1 MTTAY
6 KETNVHTTISA
17 QSHADRFIA
26 SAAPQG
32 IVRLAWGLEILP
44 DQAGFTVAELDA
56 ILDGDTSIERFGGL
70 ADGLYL
76 QNMLPLIN
84 WWIGMAE
91 ALTFGNTQG
100 GIYCDPAQAEKR
112 GALLSLLPPVFA
124 GYVAAIG
131 NTQYYT
137 EDDDFGAHLEFLK
150 RYRMLTKFVGSWAAE
165 LWPNADLRWL
175 HGQA

>member
-1 MTTAY
+1 LR
-6 KETNVHTTISA
+6 TTIPT
-17 QSHADRFIA
+17 QSPADQFIA

-32 IVRLAWGLEILP
+32 IVRLAWGIESLP
-44 DQAGFTVAELDA
+44 DRAAFTVANLDA
-56 ILDGDTSIERFGGL
+56 ILEGDTSIDRFGGL

-76 QNMLPLIN
+76 QNMLPRIN
-84 WWIGMAE
+84 WWIAMAE

-100 GIYCDPAQAEKR
+100 GIYCDPAQADKR
-112 GALLSLLPPVFA
+112 GVLLSLLPSVFD
-124 GYVAAIG
+124 GYVAALG

-150 RYRMLTKFVGSWAAE
+150 RYRMFTKFVGSWAAE